1 MQCDSFTSATLSGL
15 LVRPVERHEE
25 PRYKE
30 QMALHHY
37 LGCATKIGE
46 TLWYVATSGER
57 WVALLSISAAALKCG
72 LRDRW
77 IGWDFTSQYGRLK
90 LIANNSRFLIL
101 PEWHHPNVGS
111 RVLSLMQRRLVA
123 DWRARFGHPV
133 LLLETFVDPQRF
145 YGGVYRASNWTK
157 LGLTQGYRRT

>member
-1 MQCDSFTSATLSGL
+1 MQHDAFTSATILAEL
-15 LVRPVERHEE
+15 HVRLVERHEE

-37 LGCATKIGE
+37 LGRLAKIGE
-46 TLWYVATSGER
+46 TLWYVATWGEQ

-72 LRDRW
+72 VRDHW
-77 IGWDFTSQYGRLK
+77 IGWDFTSQYCRLK

-123 DWRARFGHPV
+123 DWRLRFGHPV

-145 YGGVYRASNWTK
+145 YGGV
-157 LGLTQGYRRT
+157 